1 MDDLTPAKSAYEAW
15 LNSLPDHERGQ
26 TGQRGW
32 RRRCA
37 FGACD
42 ALASSGLKSTNQN
55 VLQVIGFGSATD
67 IAEDIKAWREER
79 LPQRIELSHLA
90 PLLKSSAVLEAVTRA
105 VEGMASVIS
114 QEARNAAEVDLEGER
129 ERMAAREAAALQA
142 IAEAEGAAKA
152 AQANEARALSEA
164 RVATE
169 AQMAAMEDAAAAK
182 SEAANLA
189 ARVAELQAEGEV
201 QRRRMD
207 AMQAE
212 TNLTI
217 ERLEAASGAY
227 AREVQRLEGAQ
238 SFAIQAIESAR
249 GDARQLREQLTGVKD
264 ELTAVR
270 ARLELSFSEG
280 RTSREAAIG
289 ERARAETLASELAKC
304 QAKLEEAQHDLA
316 KAGSAEGIASISQ
329 QVNIEAGA
337 LPVLSELVEVLEG
350 VLLVHSVDGE
360 AAVALFGFEAG
371 RRLTPWLV
379 TTKELEAFVMPW
391 RESLLALES
400 QPGRDLPYRI

>member
-1 MDDLTPAKSAYEAW
+1 
-15 LNSLPDHERGQ
+15 
-26 TGQRGW
+26 
-32 RRRCA
+32 
-37 FGACD
+37 
-42 ALASSGLKSTNQN
+42 
-55 VLQVIGFGSATD
+55 
-67 IAEDIKAWREER
+67 
-79 LPQRIELSHLA
+79 
-90 PLLKSSAVLEAVTRA
+90 
-105 VEGMASVIS
+105 
-114 QEARNAAEVDLEGER
+114 
-129 ERMAAREAAALQA
+129 MAAL
-142 IAEAEGAAKA
+142 
-152 AQANEARALSEA
+152 
-164 RVATE
+164 
-169 AQMAAMEDAAAAK
+169 EDAAAAK
-182 SEAANLA
+182 SEAASLA
-189 ARVAELQAEGEV
+189 ASVAELQAEGEV

-289 ERARAETLASELAKC
+289 ERARADTLASELAKC

-329 QVNIEAGA
+329 QVNVEAGA

-350 VLLVHSVDGE
+350 VLLVHSVEGE

-371 RRLTPWLV
+371 RRLTPWLSS
-379 TTKELEAFVMPW
+379 TKELEAFVMPW
-391 RESLLALES
+391 RETLLALEHA
-400 QPGRDLPYRI
+400 PGGDLPYRI